1 MISEVWKDVGL
12 ACFIGEIGK
21 IEVAGVGGLDASSV
35 GELDMD
41 WL

>member
-21 IEVAGVGGLDASSV
+21 IEVAGVGGLDVSSV
-35 GELDMD
+35 GVLDMV
-41 WL
+41 WW